1 MPSGFFRSRSVHL
14 AAQPKRGMHDGV
26 FFWAGRGTGGPDN
39 GLCKGGHRP
48 KEHGVMRFL
57 WSALGVVCVGLGA
70 AGIVLPLLPTTPFL
84 LLAAF
89 AFGKSSPRLHQ
100 WIVSHP
106 RLGPPLHAW
115 NEHRAIGRRAKV
127 MAISM
132 MGAAFVASLLV
143 GVPAYALAMQALVLL
158 CCGAFILSRPSPPSD
173 QRASQSPLSTA
184 DNVLTSR
191 A

>member
-1 MPSGFFRSRSVHL
+1 
-14 AAQPKRGMHDGV
+14 MHYGV
-26 FFWAGRGTGGPDN
+26 FFRADRGNKGPDN
-39 GLCKGGHRP
+39 ALNNGERRP
-48 KEHGVMRFL
+48 NDNDAMRFL

-70 AGIVLPLLPTTPFL
+70 AGIILPLLPTTPFV

-106 RLGPPLHAW
+106 RLGPPLHYW
-115 NEHRAIGRRAKV
+115 NAHRAIGSRAKV
-127 MAISM
+127 MAVSM
-132 MGAAFVASLLV
+132 MGAAFVASLLM
-143 GVPAYALAMQALVLL
+143 GVPSYALVMQGLVLL